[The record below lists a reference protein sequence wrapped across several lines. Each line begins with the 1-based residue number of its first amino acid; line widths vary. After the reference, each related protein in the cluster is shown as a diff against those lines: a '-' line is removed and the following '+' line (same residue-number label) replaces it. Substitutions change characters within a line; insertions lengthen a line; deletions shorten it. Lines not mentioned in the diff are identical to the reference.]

1 MKFKITHPDG
11 SEHELIS
18 EATTEDGA
26 AMMHWGKN
34 TAKEVFDVAKVMI
47 EKTEVFFGEAPVVT
61 VHDDPDT
68 TYEVLSPADAP
79 AVEPAAEP
87 TAETPA
93 T

>member
-47 EKTEVFFGEAPVVT
+47 EKTEAFFGET
-61 VHDDPDT
+61 
-68 TYEVLSPADAP
+68 PA
-79 AVEPAAEP
+79 EPATVVDETPEPEVTETPAEP
-87 TAETPA
+87 VAEPVAETPA